1 MASDTAVLGRQLGY
15 EQKIFWR
22 TPAAAFFSFI
32 FPIIFLVIF
41 ATLFKGQTAHVGNV
55 RVTWNDYFIP
65 SLVTFGI
72 IGATFTNI
80 AISLAI
86 RRDNGVLKRFRGTP
100 LRPWM
105 FVAAVVLSSLIVA
118 AILTALTVVFGI
130 VVYGVHVP
138 HHIGALI
145 LTLAVGAGTFCALGL
160 AMTVFIPNAEAAPAI
175 INGVLLPIVF
185 ISGTFFPVDPSSI
198 LAKIADY
205 FPVRHFI
212 TAMFNAFDPAHQSSS
227 GISRNDL
234 IIMAAWGAVALFI
247 AVRRFRW
254 EPRRT

>member
-1 MASDTAVLGRQLGY
+1 MASDAAVLGRQLGY

-32 FPIIFLVIF
+32 FPIIFLIIF

-55 RVTWNDYFIP
+55 KVSWNDYFIP
-65 SLVTFGI
+65 SLITFGI

-100 LRPWM
+100 LPPWM
-105 FVAAVVLSSLIVA
+105 FVVAVVLSSLIVA
-118 AILTALTVVFGI
+118 AILTVLTVVFGI
-130 VVYGVHVP
+130 VVYGVHAP
-138 HHIGALI
+138 QHIGALI

-227 GISRNDL
+227 GISSNDL
-234 IIMAAWGAVALFI
+234 IIMAAWGVVALFI